1 MAQVTPGSSSTQTR
15 EMIGAALGML
25 ATFTAAMFFA
35 FFLPRLAFYVTF
47 LMPVLVGF
55 LLSAVGAI
63 GPRRFGFGNPKALV
77 LFMVGGSLVAWA
89 GHHVFAYLRVVDGL
103 NAQLALALSRPDDGF
118 AELEQLVR
126 TINEGGFGAYL
137 EFVSSGP
144 AGETYSPVGLLGKAE
159 LGAWGTAIVA
169 IVELV
174 LMAGT
179 ASWTILFRT
188 RALREELEARPLA
201 YVEGD
206 ALAAAMR
213 LVEERRFEAAGAAL
227 AGAEGEPSHVLML
240 RDGDVT
246 TELSVFA
253 LDASGR
259 PGARVAVKLVSREAG
274 AELRRGFSAGGRA
287 RTQPGGGAA

>member
-89 GHHVFAYLRVVDGL
+89 GHHVFAYLRMVDFLASQADVAGS
-103 NAQLALALSRPDDGF
+103 AADPTAAALAWIAESTGESGFWGYLS
-118 AELEQLVR
+118 
-126 TINEGGFGAYL
+126 
-137 EFVSSGP
+137 FVSKGP
-144 AGETYSPVGLLGKAE
+144 AAAYSPVGLLGKTE

>member
-1 MAQVTPGSSSTQTR
+1 MAQVTPTASSAHTR

-63 GPRRFGFGNPKALV
+63 GPRRFGFGNAKVLV

-89 GHHVFAYLRVVDGL
+89 GHHVFAYLRMIDFLASQADVAGSAADPS
-103 NAQLALALSRPDDGF
+103 AAALAWIAESTGESGFWGYLS
-118 AELEQLVR
+118 
-126 TINEGGFGAYL
+126 
-137 EFVSSGP
+137 FVSTGP
-144 AGETYSPVGLLGKAE
+144 AAAYSPVGLLGKME

-174 LMAGT
+174 LMAGS

-201 YVEGD
+201 FIDGGT
-206 ALAAAMR
+206 LAAAMK
-213 LVEERRFEAAGAAL
+213 LVDERRFEAAGAAL
-227 AGAEGEPSHVLML
+227 AGGDGEPSHVFML

-246 TELSVFA
+246 TEISVYG

-259 PGARVAVKLVSREAG
+259 PGARVAVKLISREAG
-274 AELRRGFSAGGRA
+274 TELRRGFAAGGRP
-287 RTQPGGGAA
+287 RTQHSGGPA